1 MNIHVTD
8 MFYSGNSCIDIH
20 VTDMFYSANF
30 MLGIMP
36 KKNVFFFFLWM
47 HWYIEVCGCAGLW
60 SLGLATPDF
69 FFFSAADFFINDI
82 FLQTPVPDHS

>member
-36 KKNVFFFFLWM
+36 KKNVFFFF
-47 HWYIEVCGCAGLW
+47 YGCTGILRYVDAQVYGVLD
-60 SLGLATPDF
+60 LLHQT
-69 FFFSAADFFINDI
+69 FFFS
-82 FLQTPVPDHS
+82 LLLTSS